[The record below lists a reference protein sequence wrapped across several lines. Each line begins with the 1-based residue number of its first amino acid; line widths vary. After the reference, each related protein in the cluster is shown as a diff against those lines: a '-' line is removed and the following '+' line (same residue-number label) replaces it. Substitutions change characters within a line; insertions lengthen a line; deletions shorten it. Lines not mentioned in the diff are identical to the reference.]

1 MKYGIKDKPPF
12 GQLVLFSLQMVLSCF
27 TATAL
32 IGQICNVPLSGAFVG
47 SGLATIVYL
56 IATKFESSMYISN
69 SGAFV
74 SPVLIALQLG
84 GATAVA
90 IGGAIACIVYCIF
103 GFIFMKIDVS
113 HIYKVLPKV
122 LIGSITVVIGITL
135 MSFIPS
141 YIGDTG
147 NVGMFIALITVLT
160 IAFVSHYCKGA
171 LALFPF
177 LIGTLVGY
185 VVSIPF
191 GLVDFSVFEGIS
203 LFTLPDLGFF
213 HWTNIDVSTLP
224 NIIVLFV
231 AFTVSAI
238 CECLSDHAVLGN
250 IIGVDLYRKP
260 GLGRIFIGEG
270 LANLVGASSGQLA
283 QCSYGESVSTIG
295 FSKCSSVYSTLGC
308 ALFMIALGFI
318 EPVQAFVASIPSC
331 VIGGGTA
338 MVLYGFIANSG
349 IRTLQSV
356 DFNNQKNLIISS
368 VVMSLG
374 ISGVIV
380 GNDTFHLSGTALAL
394 IAGIILNFILK
405 ENLTET

>member
-12 GQLVLFSLQMVLSCF
+12 GQLVLFSLQMMLSCF

-90 IGGAIACIVYCIF
+90 IGGAVACIVYCIF
-103 GFIFMKIDVS
+103 GFVFMKIDVN

-147 NVGMFIALITVLT
+147 NIGMFIALITMLT
-160 IAFVSHYCKGA
+160 IAFVSHYCKDA

-203 LFTLPDLGFF
+203 LFTLPDLGFL
-213 HWTNIDVSTLP
+213 HWTNIDVSILP

-283 QCSYGESVSTIG
+283 QCSYGESLSTIG
-295 FSKCSSVYSTLGC
+295 FSKCGSVYSTLGC
-308 ALFMIALGFI
+308 AFFMIALGFI

-356 DFNNQKNLIISS
+356 DFSNQKNLIISS

-374 ISGVIV
+374 ISGVVV
-380 GNDTFHLSGTALAL
+380 GTDTFHLSGTALAL
-394 IAGIILNFILK
+394 IVGIVLNFVLK
-405 ENLTET
+405 EKNN

>member
-12 GQLVLFSLQMVLSCF
+12 GQLVLFSLQMMLSCF

-56 IATKFESSMYISN
+56 ITTKFESSMYISN

-203 LFTLPDLGFF
+203 LFTLPNLGFF
-213 HWTNIDVSTLP
+213 HWTNIDVSILP

-394 IAGIILNFILK
+394 IAGIILNFVLK
-405 ENLTET
+405 EKNN

>member
-12 GQLVLFSLQMVLSCF
+12 GQLVLFSLQMMLSCF

-90 IGGAIACIVYCIF
+90 IGGAVACIVYCIF
-103 GFIFMKIDVS
+103 GFVFMKIDVN

-213 HWTNIDVSTLP
+213 HWTNIDVSILP

-283 QCSYGESVSTIG
+283 QCSYGESLSTIG
-295 FSKCSSVYSTLGC
+295 FSKCGSVYSTLGC

-356 DFNNQKNLIISS
+356 DFSNQKNLIISS
-368 VVMSLG
+368 VIMSLG
-374 ISGVIV
+374 ISGVVV

-394 IAGIILNFILK
+394 IVGIILNFVLK
-405 ENLTET
+405 EKNN

>member
-12 GQLVLFSLQMVLSCF
+12 GQLVLFSLQMMLSCF

-56 IATKFESSMYISN
+56 ITTKFESSMYISN

-160 IAFVSHYCKGA
+160 IAFVSNYCKGV

-213 HWTNIDVSTLP
+213 HWTNIDVSILP

-394 IAGIILNFILK
+394 IAGIILNFVLK
-405 ENLTET
+405 EKNN

>member
-12 GQLVLFSLQMVLSCF
+12 GQLVLFSLQMMLSCF

-90 IGGAIACIVYCIF
+90 IGGAIACITYCIF

-380 GNDTFHLSGTALAL
+380 GNDTFYLSGTALAL
-394 IAGIILNFILK
+394 IAGIILNFVLK
-405 ENLTET
+405 ENLTKT

>member
-12 GQLVLFSLQMVLSCF
+12 GQLVLFSLQMMLSCF

-56 IATKFESSMYISN
+56 ITTKFESSMYISN

-103 GFIFMKIDVS
+103 GFIFMKIDVN

-213 HWTNIDVSTLP
+213 HWTNIDVSILP

-270 LANLVGASSGQLA
+270 LANLVGASSGQLCE
-283 QCSYGESVSTIG
+283 CSYGESVSTIG

-374 ISGVIV
+374 ISGVVV

-394 IAGIILNFILK
+394 IAGIILNFVLK
-405 ENLTET
+405 EKNN

>member
-12 GQLVLFSLQMVLSCF
+12 GQLVLFSLQMMLSCF

-32 IGQICNVPLSGAFVG
+32 IGQICSVPLSGAFVG

-56 IATKFESSMYISN
+56 ITTKFESSMYISN

-90 IGGAIACIVYCIF
+90 IGGAVACIVYCIF
-103 GFIFMKIDVS
+103 GFIFMKIDVN

-160 IAFVSHYCKGA
+160 IASVSHYCKGA

-185 VVSIPF
+185 IVSIPF

-374 ISGVIV
+374 ISDVIV

-394 IAGIILNFILK
+394 IAGIILNFVLK
-405 ENLTET
+405 EKNN

>member
-12 GQLVLFSLQMVLSCF
+12 GQLVLFSLQMMLSCF

-47 SGLATIVYL
+47 SGLATIIYL

-74 SPVLIALQLG
+74 SPVLLALQLG

-90 IGGAIACIVYCIF
+90 IGGAVACIVYCIF
-103 GFIFMKIDVS
+103 GFIFMKIDVN

-185 VVSIPF
+185 VISIPF
-191 GLVDFSVFEGIS
+191 GLVNFSVFEGIS
-203 LFTLPDLGFF
+203 LFTLPDLGFL
-213 HWTNIDVSTLP
+213 HWTNIDVSILP
-224 NIIVLFV
+224 NIIILFV

-283 QCSYGESVSTIG
+283 QCSYGESLSTIG
-295 FSKCSSVYSTLGC
+295 FSKCGSVYSTLGC

-356 DFNNQKNLIISS
+356 DFSNQKNLIISS

-374 ISGVIV
+374 ISGVVI
-380 GNDTFHLSGTALAL
+380 GTDTFHLSGTALAL
-394 IAGIILNFILK
+394 IVGIILNFVLK
-405 ENLTET
+405 EKNN

>member
-12 GQLVLFSLQMVLSCF
+12 GQLVLFSLQMMLSCF

-90 IGGAIACIVYCIF
+90 IGGAVACVVYCIF
-103 GFIFMKIDVS
+103 GFVFMKIDVN

-141 YIGDTG
+141 YIGNTG

-213 HWTNIDVSTLP
+213 HWTNIDVSILP

-260 GLGRIFIGEG
+260 GLGRIFVGEG

-283 QCSYGESVSTIG
+283 QCSYGESLSTIG
-295 FSKCSSVYSTLGC
+295 FSKCGSVYSTLGC

-356 DFNNQKNLIISS
+356 DFSNQKNLIISS

-374 ISGVIV
+374 ISGVVV

-394 IAGIILNFILK
+394 IVGIILNFVLK
-405 ENLTET
+405 EKNN

>member
-12 GQLVLFSLQMVLSCF
+12 GQLVLFSLQMMLSCF

-84 GATAVA
+84 GATAVT
-90 IGGAIACIVYCIF
+90 IGGAVACIVYCIF
-103 GFIFMKIDVS
+103 GFIFMKIDVN

-160 IAFVSHYCKGA
+160 IAFISHYCKGA

-185 VVSIPF
+185 IVSIPF

-203 LFTLPDLGFF
+203 LFTLPDLGFL
-213 HWTNIDVSTLP
+213 HWTNIDVSILP
-224 NIIVLFV
+224 NIIVIFV

-250 IIGVDLYRKP
+250 IIGVDLYHRP

-270 LANLVGASSGQLA
+270 LANLVGTSSGQLA
-283 QCSYGESVSTIG
+283 QCSYGESLSTIG
-295 FSKCSSVYSTLGC
+295 FSKCGSVYSTLGC

-394 IAGIILNFILK
+394 IVGIILNFVLK
-405 ENLTET
+405 EKNN

>member
-12 GQLVLFSLQMVLSCF
+12 GQLVLFSLQMMLSCF

-90 IGGAIACIVYCIF
+90 IGGAVACIVYCIF

-122 LIGSITVVIGITL
+122 LIGSITIVIGITL

-141 YIGDTG
+141 YIGNTG

-203 LFTLPDLGFF
+203 LFTLPDLGFL
-213 HWTNIDVSTLP
+213 HWTNIDVSILP
-224 NIIVLFV
+224 NIIILFV

-270 LANLVGASSGQLA
+270 LANLVGTSSGQLA
-283 QCSYGESVSTIG
+283 QCSYGESLSTIG
-295 FSKCSSVYSTLGC
+295 FSKCGSVYSTIGC
-308 ALFMIALGFI
+308 ALFMVALGFI
-318 EPVQAFVASIPSC
+318 EPVQAFIASIPSC

-380 GNDTFHLSGTALAL
+380 GTDTFHLSGTALAL
-394 IAGIILNFILK
+394 IAGIILNFVLK
-405 ENLTET
+405 EKNN

>member
-12 GQLVLFSLQMVLSCF
+12 GQLVLFSLQMMLSCF

-90 IGGAIACIVYCIF
+90 IGGAVACIVYCIF
-103 GFIFMKIDVS
+103 GFVFMKIDVN

-147 NVGMFIALITVLT
+147 NIGMFIALITMLT

-203 LFTLPDLGFF
+203 LFTLPDLGFL
-213 HWTNIDVSTLP
+213 HWTNIDVSILP

-283 QCSYGESVSTIG
+283 QCSYGESLSTIG
-295 FSKCSSVYSTLGC
+295 FSKCGSVYSTLGC
-308 ALFMIALGFI
+308 AFFMIALGFI

-356 DFNNQKNLIISS
+356 DFSNQKNLIISS

-374 ISGVIV
+374 ISGVVV
-380 GNDTFHLSGTALAL
+380 GTDTFHLSGTALAL
-394 IAGIILNFILK
+394 IVGIILNFVLK
-405 ENLTET
+405 EKNN

>member
-12 GQLVLFSLQMVLSCF
+12 GQLVLFSLQMMLSCF

-56 IATKFESSMYISN
+56 ITTKFESSMYISN

-213 HWTNIDVSTLP
+213 HWTNIDVSILP

-260 GLGRIFIGEG
+260 GLGHIFIGEG

-405 ENLTET
+405 EKK

>member
-12 GQLVLFSLQMVLSCF
+12 GQLVLFSLQMMLSCF

-103 GFIFMKIDVS
+103 GFIFMRIDVS

-135 MSFIPS
+135 MGFIPS

-185 VVSIPF
+185 IVSIPF

-203 LFTLPDLGFF
+203 LFTLPDFGFL
-213 HWTNIDVSTLP
+213 HWTNIDINILP
-224 NIIVLFV
+224 NIIVIFV

-250 IIGVDLYRKP
+250 IIGVDLYRRP

-270 LANLVGASSGQLA
+270 LANLVGTSSGQLA
-283 QCSYGESVSTIG
+283 QCSYGESLSTIG

-356 DFNNQKNLIISS
+356 DFSNQKNLIISS

-374 ISGVIV
+374 ISGVVV
-380 GNDTFHLSGTALAL
+380 GTNTFHLSGTALAL
-394 IAGIILNFILK
+394 IVGIILNFILK
-405 ENLTET
+405 EKNN

>member
-12 GQLVLFSLQMVLSCF
+12 GQLVLFSLQMMLSCF

-56 IATKFESSMYISN
+56 ITTKFESSMYISN

-394 IAGIILNFILK
+394 IAGIILNFVLK
-405 ENLTET
+405 EKNN